1 MPLNI
6 HTCFFLF
13 PGHSWLIEAY
23 AKAAPHP
30 FASVIGQEIFQSGVI
45 PGDTD
50 FRIFRDHGKI
60 PGKLFKLLFFR
71 YLKSLNHKIYAFRI
85 F

>member
-1 MPLNI
+1 M
-6 HTCFFLF
+6 FFF
-13 PGHSWLIEAY
+13 SGHSWLIEAY

-71 YLKSLNHKIYAFRI
+71 YLKSKIPRSMHFKHFAQLFTI
-85 F
+85 K